1 MLRNEMPA
9 SQHQRKR
16 RKVNKMII
24 IAAFLNFFYVNKIT
38 AAKSKSCNQN
48 NIPVRAN
55 AWMCR
60 NETQEKQYDSCYS
73 GDEKQEAIDN
83 PEIRFATPF
92 YERDSQHDQE
102 KGPTADKWR
111 KETRVRSIFIGK
123 PVYQCF
129 G

>member
-1 MLRNEMPA
+1 
-9 SQHQRKR
+9 
-16 RKVNKMII
+16 
-24 IAAFLNFFYVNKIT
+24 
-38 AAKSKSCNQN
+38 
-48 NIPVRAN
+48 
-55 AWMCR
+55 MCR

-111 KETRVRSIFIGK
+111 KETRVRSFFIGK

-129 G
+129 GLTYQFFPGTVCAGNGCSAERFFQVGR

>member
-1 MLRNEMPA
+1 MRPFLTFYCKQNN
-9 SQHQRKR
+9 SCQVKR
-16 RKVNKMII
+16 
-24 IAAFLNFFYVNKIT
+24 L
-38 AAKSKSCNQN
+38 QPD

-92 YERDSQHDQE
+92 YERDSEHDQE

-111 KETRVRSIFIGK
+111 KETRVRSFFIGK